1 LINSK
6 KITSAVLLICSLL
19 ILNNTFGQTNSV
31 ISSDSTVINDTI
43 ISSDTLVINSD
54 STLSAQKLSILSKNE
69 EEKVV
74 DSSLI
79 YYFMESM
86 ENQKKLNIYKPD
98 TSILNA
104 HKFDPLKVDNGMYS
118 TLSNIGMA
126 YNPQEFSLNRETGY
140 NMDIS
145 HFNKYL
151 FTSSDI
157 KYYKLFIPQSKIS
170 YVMGSKKE
178 QNLDVILNR
187 EIIQNLTIGFEYALN
202 NSPGPYE
209 NSASNNTR
217 VFFTAQYY
225 TKNRRYGVAAN
236 YRNNRIRVEEN
247 GGLVNDSVFEYN
259 TETDRR
265 VLDVNLNDASQKLI
279 NSGFRIEQYFNLSKP
294 KRKSDSS
301 TRKIDVGHI
310 SHTISYNRNQLI
322 YLDKDPLN
330 DFYTP
335 YFPPIDSTSTFD
347 STYQQKITNKLMWS
361 SLGYNEDKLSKVF
374 YLYFGAQSDI
384 ISQTYAYDS
393 VPINYNQLIPFG
405 GISLNLF
412 KSMHLLAYGELILSD
427 YSGGDYKLKAEIE
440 QYLGTQDNN
449 IGKIDAG
456 ITILSRKPNW
466 WYEGFNSNRFR
477 WTNNFKK
484 ENSMIISGKYSW
496 KKLSAGF
503 EFNTFSNYTYLDD
516 SILPKQVNN
525 TETHLKAY
533 IEGNINIKKFGLD
546 TKLVYQKV
554 SIPAIIRVPEF
565 SGLLNI
571 YFRSQIFKNA
581 ATLQTGFQLSYY
593 SSYYADAYMPELR
606 AFYLQ
611 NEKKIGNYP
620 YADFYLSLNVKR
632 AILFFKAAH
641 LNSYLGNYTYYNAP
655 HYPSRDTRFYFGV
668 SWRFYK

>member
-1 LINSK
+1 M
-6 KITSAVLLICSLL
+6 
-19 ILNNTFGQTNSV
+19 LNKASGQTEV
-31 ISSDSTVINDTI
+31 IIKSDSIVKNDTI
-43 ISSDTLVINSD
+43 ITNDSLLNNAD
-54 STLSAQKLSILSKNE
+54 STISTKKLSILEKE
-69 EEKVV
+69 EEIESV

-79 YYFMESM
+79 YYFMETM
-86 ENQKKLNIYKPD
+86 ENQKKLNIIKPD

-104 HKFDPLKVDNGMYS
+104 HKFNPLKVDNGMYS
-118 TLSNIGMA
+118 TLSNIGLA
-126 YNPQEFSLNRETGY
+126 YNPMEFSLKRETGY

-145 HFNKYL
+145 HFEKYL
-151 FTSSDI
+151 FTNDDV

-187 EIIQNLTIGFEYALN
+187 EIIKNLTIGFEYALN

-217 VFFTAQYY
+217 VFFTGQYY
-225 TKNRRYGVAAN
+225 TKNKRYGVAAN

-247 GGLVNDSVFEYN
+247 GGLVNDSIFEYS

-265 VLDVNLNDASQKLI
+265 VLDVNLQKASQKLI
-279 NSGFRIEQYFNLSKP
+279 NSGFQVEQYFNLSKP
-294 KRKSDSS
+294 KRKSDS
-301 TRKIDVGHI
+301 TKRKIDVGHI
-310 SHTISYNRNQLI
+310 SYTFRYNRNQLI
-322 YLDKDPLN
+322 YQDEDPLN
-330 DFYTP
+330 DFYTS
-335 YFPPIDSTSTFD
+335 YSPPIDSTSTFD
-347 STYQQKITNKLMWS
+347 SIYQQKITNKLMWS
-361 SLGYNEDKLSKVF
+361 SLGYNENKLSKVF
-374 YLYFGAQSDI
+374 YLYFGAQSDQ

-393 VPINYNQLIPFG
+393 VPITYNQTIPFG

-412 KSMHLLAYGELILSD
+412 KSMHFLAYGELILSD

-440 QYLGTQDNN
+440 QYLGTENN
-449 IGKIDAG
+449 NVGKIDAG
-456 ITILSRKPNW
+456 IVVISRKPNW

-516 SILPKQVNN
+516 SILPKQINN

-533 IEGNINIKKFGLD
+533 IEGNINIKKFGFD

-554 SIPAIIRVPEF
+554 SLPSVIRVPEF
-565 SGLLNI
+565 YGLINI
-571 YFRSQIFKNA
+571 YFRSTIFKNA
-581 ATLQTGFQLSYY
+581 ATLQTGFQLTYY
-593 SSYYADAYMPELR
+593 TAYYADAYMPELR

-611 NEKKIGNYP
+611 NEKQIGNYP
-620 YADFYLSLNVKR
+620 FADFYLSLNVKR

-641 LNSYLGNYTYYNAP
+641 LNAYLGDYTYYNAP
-655 HYPSRDTRFYFGV
+655 HYPARDTRFYFGV